1 MGRFATRQGSP
12 AKTEIALVEG
22 MLNGMQAWMLECAK
36 VASQR
41 APVQTS
47 RLATEIKADPS
58 GPREIEP
65 MVVQGF
71 VGVSGLEYARAH
83 EYGSG
88 IHSMNPADRE
98 LIEITAGFWTGKSQA
113 KALMFEWPE
122 GPKPHPAYNEELG
135 VYFFH
140 TVYHPGVRAANQG
153 QGYLRLAAKETQGF
167 GRRALLEGITSRL
180 KAMSHP
186 ATRKLA

>member
-1 MGRFATRQGSP
+1 MGRFAKRIGDP
-12 AKTEIALVEG
+12 AKLEIALIEG
-22 MLNGMQAWMLECAK
+22 LLNGVQAWMIEAAK

-47 RLATEIKADPS
+47 RLATEIKSDPA

-65 MVVQGF
+65 MVVRGF
-71 VGVSGLEYARAH
+71 IGVSGLEYARAH

-88 IHSMNPADRE
+88 IHSLNPADRE
-98 LIEITAGFWTGKSQA
+98 LIEITAGYWTGKSQA
-113 KALMFEWPE
+113 KALMFDWPE

-140 TVYHPGVRAANQG
+140 TVYHPGVPAANEG
-153 QGYLRLAAKETQGF
+153 KGYLRLGAEETKEF
-167 GRRALLEGITSRL
+167 GRRAILLGLAARFKAERL
-180 KAMSHP
+180 MA
-186 ATRKLA
+186 